1 MSEGIWRSSYP
12 GRCYAGPACHVPS
25 RLAGSASWVGRFVIG
40 VARQR
45 FAFAPAVTI
54 TGSPDHATC
63 GTFISIDAR
72 GGLPVASAHV
82 GACQRVECVHNS
94 DLLCTAESVVIGAGG
109 DTASCLTY
117 QAR

>member
-1 MSEGIWRSSYP
+1 MSHLTDVSDCTITQCSFNKNG
-12 GRCYAGPACHVPS
+12 CA
-25 RLAGSASWVGRFVIG
+25 
-40 VARQR
+40 
-45 FAFAPAVTI
+45 APAVTI

>member
-1 MSEGIWRSSYP
+1 MSTMTDVSE
-12 GRCYAGPACHVPS
+12 CTVTACS
-25 RLAGSASWVGRFVIG
+25 FNDSGCTAS
-40 VARQR
+40 
-45 FAFAPAVTI
+45 AVTI
-54 TGSPDHATC
+54 TGSPSHAEC

-94 DLLCTAESVVIGAGG
+94 DLLCSADAVTIGAGT
-109 DTASCLTY
+109 DAADCLTY